1 MKHFIIVKFTEG
13 TDWRALETP
22 VRGIFEQTLSIPG
35 IRRVDIRLSNSERPN
50 RYDMMIVMDMD
61 KEALPAYDVSEP
73 HLRWKSE
80 YGSLV
85 AKKAIFDCDED

>member
-1 MKHFIIVKFTEG
+1 MKHFIIVKFCKG
-13 TDWRALETP
+13 TDIKALERP
-22 VRGIFEQTLSIPG
+22 VRSIFEETLSIEG
-35 IRRVDIRLSNSERPN
+35 IHGIDIKLSNSDRDN

-80 YGSLV
+80 YGDLIE
-85 AKKAIFDCDED
+85 KKAIFDCDD